1 MSADGTRFHTA
12 IVRQPADSF
21 AAGITTSGLGAPE
34 VELARRQ
41 HARYCDAL
49 RQLGLEVVSLPPDA
63 AHPDST
69 FVEDTAVVTRHG
81 AILARPGASS
91 RAGEVAA
98 MRTALERRF
107 SELAA
112 IEAPGTLDG
121 GDVCQ
126 AGRHFYI
133 GLSRRTNAEGAR
145 QLAAWLER
153 SGYGATT
160 IDIQSDGALLHLKSG
175 LVSLDESTLVVT
187 GSLAGHPALRGRDL
201 LVVDSAESYA
211 ANCVRVNDAVLVPA
225 GYPEIARRLAARGL
239 DLVTLD
245 MSEFAKMD
253 GGLSCLSIRIP

>member
-1 MSADGTRFHTA
+1 MSADGTRFRAA
-12 IVRQPADSF
+12 IVRPPADSF
-21 AAGITTSGLGAPE
+21 AAGITTSGLGAPDG
-34 VELARRQ
+34 ELARLQ

-49 RQLGLEVVSLPPDA
+49 RRLGLEVVSLPPDA

-81 AILARPGASS
+81 AMLARPGAPS

-98 MRTALERRF
+98 MRTALTSRF
-107 SELAA
+107 AEFAA

-126 AGRHFYI
+126 AGRHFFV

-145 QLAAWLER
+145 QLAAWLAR
-153 SGYGATT
+153 AGYDATT
-160 IDIQSDGALLHLKSG
+160 IDIRSDGALLHLKSG
-175 LVSLDESTLVVT
+175 LVALDESTLVVT
-187 GSLAGHPALRGRDL
+187 PSLAGHPALRGRE
-201 LVVDSAESYA
+201 LVVVDATESYA

-225 GYPEIARRLAARGL
+225 GYPVIARRLAERGL
-239 DLVTLD
+239 EVLPLD